1 MKCLID
7 GDDMLTQE
15 LAEEI
20 VKEFSP
26 TTKVTVQNEEG
37 KQGIYLQNDNEI
49 IITSDWSIA
58 GLLHEITHAVICLR
72 NAENKIDEPPTYHD
86 GIFADKFTQIV
97 NEYMNK
103 HIKDKIEDI
112 YSSLKDIE
120 SKLEHELENP
130 AIIKFAIHK
139 SAEEKTQ
146 IEIKNLIYDIEDLLN
161 DLG

>member
-1 MKCLID
+1 
-7 GDDMLTQE
+7 MLTQK

-26 TTKVTVQNEEG
+26 TTKVTVKNEEG
-37 KQGIYLQNDNEI
+37 KEGIYLQNINEI

-72 NAENKIDEPPTYHD
+72 NAENKIDESPEYHD

-97 NEYMNK
+97 NEYINK

-112 YSSLKDIE
+112 YSNLRDIE
-120 SKLEHELENP
+120 SNLEHELENS
-130 AIIKFAIHK
+130 IIPKFTIHK
-139 SAEEKTQ
+139 SIEEKTHTG
-146 IEIKNLIYDIEDLLN
+146 IEKLIYDIENLLN

>member
-1 MKCLID
+1 
-7 GDDMLTQE
+7 MLTQK

-37 KQGIYLQNDNEI
+37 KEGIYLQNINEI

-72 NAENKIDEPPTYHD
+72 NAENKIDESPEYHD

-97 NEYMNK
+97 NEYINK

-112 YSSLKDIE
+112 YSNLRDIE
-120 SKLEHELENP
+120 SNLEHELENS
-130 AIIKFAIHK
+130 IIPKFTIHK
-139 SAEEKTQ
+139 SIAEKTQ
-146 IEIKNLIYDIEDLLN
+146 AGIKNLIYDIEDLLN

>member
-1 MKCLID
+1 
-7 GDDMLTQE
+7 MLTQE

-20 VKEFSP
+20 VKKFSP
-26 TTKVTVQNEEG
+26 TTKVTVKNEEG
-37 KQGIYLQNDNEI
+37 KEGIYLQKTNEI

-72 NAENKIDEPPTYHD
+72 NAENKIDESPKYHD

-103 HIKDKIEDI
+103 HVKDRIEDI
-112 YSSLKDIE
+112 YSNLQDIE
-120 SKLEHELENP
+120 SDLEHELENS
-130 AIIKFAIHK
+130 IIPKFTIHK
-139 SAEEKTQ
+139 SIAEKTQ
-146 IEIKNLIYDIEDLLN
+146 AGIKNLIYDIEDLLN